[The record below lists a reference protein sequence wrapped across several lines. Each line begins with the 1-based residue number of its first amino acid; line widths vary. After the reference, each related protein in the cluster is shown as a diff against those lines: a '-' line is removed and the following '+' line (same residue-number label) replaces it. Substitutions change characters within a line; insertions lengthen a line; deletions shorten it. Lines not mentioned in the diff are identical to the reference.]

1 VKTRRAPPADLKNHM
16 NPPLNPTNGASSDHK
31 PSLLIVDDE
40 REIAASIAEQFR
52 RSYRVFTAWTGQE
65 ALKHLLENDIC
76 VIVADQ
82 RMPDMSGTQVL
93 AQCYR
98 LKPDTARILLTGY
111 ADIQSVIQAVNEGKI
126 FAYLTKPWSPSE
138 LEAVVAR
145 ATEHNFLL
153 RKRQELASEL
163 QRANAELEER
173 IRERTLELEERTLQ
187 LENSNKELE
196 QFAYIASHDLQE
208 PLRMV
213 ASYTQL
219 LAKRYQGQLDEK
231 ADRYIAYAVDGAK
244 RMQQLITDLLAFSRV
259 TTQARQLI
267 PTDCHAVLQ
276 LALTNLRV
284 SISESG
290 AEVTYDPLPTVLA
303 EGAQLTQV
311 FQNLIGNSLKFRGD
325 KTPHVHISAVNNG
338 TEWTF
343 AVRDNGI
350 GIDQQHAEKIF
361 VMFQRLHT
369 REEYPGTGIGLAI
382 VKKIV
387 ERHGGRIWV
396 ESEVGKGT
404 TFLFTIPGG
413 PTFQSPAE
421 VTDPALS
428 LKEA

>member
-1 VKTRRAPPADLKNHM
+1 MTPHP
-16 NPPLNPTNGASSDHK
+16 NPTNGVSSDHK
-31 PSLLIVDDE
+31 PSLLVVDDE

-65 ALKHLLENDIC
+65 ALKHLVENDIF

-153 RKRQELASEL
+153 RKRQELTSEL
-163 QRANAELEER
+163 QKANAELEQR
-173 IRERTLELEERTLQ
+173 IQARTRELEERTRQ
-187 LENSNKELE
+187 LEHSNKELE

-259 TTQARQLI
+259 TTQARELI
-267 PTDCHAVLQ
+267 PTDCQSVLQ

-290 AEVTYDPLPTVLA
+290 AEVTYDRLPTALA

-325 KTPHVHISAVNNG
+325 KVPHVHVSAVNDG

-343 AVRDNGI
+343 SVKDNGI
-350 GIDQQHAEKIF
+350 GIDPQHAEKIF

-387 ERHGGRIWV
+387 ERHRGRIWV

-404 TFLFTIPGG
+404 TFLFTIPG
-413 PTFQSPAE
+413 TPAGE
-421 VTDPALS
+421 VPPDAAEPALS
-428 LKEA
+428 LNA